1 MPSKERLDRNK
12 PIIETLPPG
21 PKARHI
27 VEREIEYLSLSLTRR
42 YPLVLRSASGSFLED
57 VDGNVYL
64 DFDAGN
70 GTLILGH
77 QNPDVLEALKDQ
89 IDSLISEPCPDL
101 TSAIAVDL
109 GERLIRTFGK
119 GVPKRVFLCS
129 SRSEAIDA
137 ALKVSRWF
145 TRNTVLLAY
154 LGAFH
159 GETYGALSLSS
170 GPRAR
175 RARFG
180 PTIPSVFHVPYPY
193 CYRCHLSATYPE
205 CDYLCL
211 SFLREQIF
219 EKLVPL
225 EDMAALILEPILSDG
240 CIVPPDGYF
249 QRLRRIAEDGGF
261 LLIDDETWTAGG
273 RTGKW
278 LALDHWETKA
288 EITCMGSTMTSGIPF
303 GILMTEKSIMDWEPG
318 SHVCS
323 SGVNPLACK
332 VAIVLMDVLK
342 REHLLMRAHNLGRI
356 LFKRIQEMAEE
367 CPIIGDVRGKGLMVG
382 IEIVKDRERK
392 IPGSEEKDLIL
403 KGAWKRGL
411 ILGSFGT
418 STIRLT
424 PALNIPEDVLEKG
437 LAILEEVLIDVQK
450 EEAN

>member
-1 MPSKERLDRNK
+1 
-12 PIIETLPPG
+12 IC
-21 PKARHI
+21 
-27 VEREIEYLSLSLTRR
+27 SL
-42 YPLVLRSASGSFLED
+42 
-57 VDGNVYL
+57 
-64 DFDAGN
+64 
-70 GTLILGH
+70 
-77 QNPDVLEALKDQ
+77 
-89 IDSLISEPCPDL
+89 
-101 TSAIAVDL
+101 
-109 GERLIRTFGK
+109 RTFGR
-119 GVPKRVFLCS
+119 GSSKRVFLCS
-129 SRSEAIDA
+129 SRSEAIEA

-145 TRNTVLLAY
+145 TRNTILLAY

-170 GPRAR
+170 GHMGR

-180 PTIPSVFHVPYPY
+180 PTIPSIFHVPYPY
-193 CYRCHLSATYPE
+193 CYRCPYGATYPE

-219 EKLVPL
+219 EKLAPL
-225 EDMAALILEPILSDG
+225 EDMAAFIFEPILSNG

-249 QRLRRIAEDGGF
+249 QRLRRIAEDGAF

-332 VAIVLMDVLK
+332 VAITLMEVLK
-342 REHLLMRAHNLGRI
+342 REHLLMRTHNLGRF
-356 LFKRIQEMAEE
+356 LLKRIKEMTEE

-392 IPGSEEKDLIL
+392 IPGSQEKDMIL

-411 ILGSFGT
+411 ILGSFGL
-418 STIRLT
+418 STIRIT
-424 PALNIPEDVLEKG
+424 PALNIPEDILEKG
-437 LAILEEVLIDVQK
+437 LTILEEALRDAKK
-450 EEAN
+450 EGVK